1 MIEKYMKLGSKD
13 LLDIGCALGDF
24 TGKLYNVN
32 KENRFF
38 ATDISENAINEV
50 SKIYNQINFKVD
62 KLPNVSFEKESF
74 DIITCLEVLSYIKPQ
89 MDKALKNI
97 NNSLK
102 YNGKFLVSGVND
114 GGKVYFAEDEFLNCV
129 KKHFNI
135 IEVRHCYNVLQD
147 RLETKLLKYIYK
159 ESNKKSLK
167 YKLYYFIVG
176 QMWIAKL
183 LSFLSKILFG
193 NKGKT
198 HTIILCEKKIKG

>member
-1 MIEKYMKLGSKD
+1 M
-13 LLDIGCALGDF
+13 C
-24 TGKLYNVN
+24 
-32 KENRFF
+32 
-38 ATDISENAINEV
+38 
-50 SKIYNQINFKVD
+50 
-62 KLPNVSFEKESF
+62 
-74 DIITCLEVLSYIKPQ
+74 
-89 MDKALKNI
+89 
-97 NNSLK
+97 
-102 YNGKFLVSGVND
+102 
-114 GGKVYFAEDEFLNCV
+114 

-198 HTIILCEKKIKG
+198 HTIILCEKRLKDREMKKIICSNNC